1 MIIELIG
8 NINKKKFNRKNGGEI
23 EAIQL
28 NQEIDRWKMMFS
40 LKFWLHVF

>member
-28 NQEIDRWKMMFS
+28 NQEIDRWKMM
-40 LKFWLHVF
+40 